1 MRLGVSSTDPVVDAR
16 GVIKAYRD
24 GEIRYPALRGI
35 DLQVQAGEF
44 VALMGPS
51 GSGKTTLLQLL
62 GGLDRPDAGQLRVAG
77 YDLPRMDETAL
88 ALFRRRHVGII
99 FQYFNLL
106 QHLDAITNVMLPAL
120 LAGAGP
126 AEARARAL
134 ALLERLGVG
143 HLAGKRPPQLSGG
156 ERQRVAIA
164 RALINEPQLL
174 LADEP
179 TGSVDPVAAGRILDL
194 LAETNAAGQTILLV
208 THDPAIA
215 ARARRVFE
223 LRDGRILQEAAA
235 RA

>member
-1 MRLGVSSTDPVVDAR
+1 MT
-16 GVIKAYRD
+16 KAYRD

-35 DLQVQAGEF
+35 DLQVHAGEF

-51 GSGKTTLLQLL
+51 GSGKSTLLHLI

-77 YDLPRMDETAL
+77 HDLPRMDETAL
-88 ALFRRRHVGII
+88 ALFRRHHVGII

-106 QHLDAITNVMLPAL
+106 HHLDALTNVMLPAL

-126 AEARARAL
+126 RAARARAL
-134 ALLERLGVG
+134 ALFERLGVA

-164 RALINEPQLL
+164 RALINGPRLL

-179 TGSVDPVAAGRILDL
+179 TGSVDQDAAGRILDL

-208 THDPAIA
+208 THDPAVA
-215 ARARRVFE
+215 ARARRVLE

-235 RA
+235 PA

>member
-1 MRLGVSSTDPVVDAR
+1 MSSTDPVVEAR
-16 GVIKAYRD
+16 GVTKAYRD

-35 DLQVQAGEF
+35 DLQVHAGEF

-51 GSGKTTLLQLL
+51 GSGKSTLLHLI

-77 YDLPRMDETAL
+77 HDLSRMDETAL
-88 ALFRRRHVGII
+88 ALFRRHHVGII

-106 QHLDAITNVMLPAL
+106 HHLDALTNVMLPAL

-126 AEARARAL
+126 RAARARAL
-134 ALLERLGVG
+134 ALLERLGVA

-164 RALINEPQLL
+164 RALINGPRLL

-179 TGSVDPVAAGRILDL
+179 TGSVDQDAAGRILDL

-208 THDPAIA
+208 THDPAVA
-215 ARARRVFE
+215 ARARRVLE

-235 RA
+235 PA